1 MYFNDLIDKYG
12 KGASN
17 EKMKDLTNIISEF
30 LAPMKKV
37 HKEKYWSFMRD
48 VFGLLNDN
56 HYDSEFAEHDV
67 KNIEYI
73 DIQGVKH
80 KGGYWTFEQAEEAM
94 KKVQLPQDANK
105 YDWYVALN
113 NTYADTC
120 KVLDDEQ
127 IIKLACQFWFKEQDW
142 AGKDTSSTKIFEYM
156 KCKYGK

>member
-67 KNIEYI
+67 KNIEYV

-80 KGGYWTFEQAEEAM
+80 KGEYWTFEQAEEAM

-127 IIKLACQFWFKEQDW
+127 IIKLACQFWFKDQDW

>member
-1 MYFNDLIDKYG
+1 MVMI
-12 KGASN
+12 
-17 EKMKDLTNIISEF
+17 
-30 LAPMKKV
+30 
-37 HKEKYWSFMRD
+37 

-67 KNIEYI
+67 KNIEYV

-80 KGGYWTFEQAEEAM
+80 KGEYWTFEQAEEAM

-127 IIKLACQFWFKEQDW
+127 IIKLACQFWFKDQDW